1 MNRHEL
7 VTPKTPIDFK
17 TNSRLVI
24 ILIILG
30 TMLVLPW
37 VAFTTGNGQVT
48 AINPNERIQ
57 SLTAPVTG
65 FIRVWNVKEG
75 DRVKAGD
82 PIVQLT
88 DNDPAFL
95 DRLTR
100 ERDAAKSGLESAKLM
115 METANINNE
124 RQQKLFDQGLSPRT
138 EFEKAKIEFSKMQL
152 EYAKAVATLTKA
164 ETQLSRQST
173 QNVIAPRD
181 GTIIRIIPGEM
192 GQLIK
197 AGSPIVVFS
206 PDVSLPAVE
215 LWVDGNDAALVLPG
229 QKAMVQFEGWP
240 ALQIAGW
247 PSLAIGAFPA
257 KVHLVDQASSHQG
270 NFRVLLVPDGAWPS
284 QNILRLGIN
293 ARGYITL
300 SNSFIARE
308 IWRQLNGFPPITDPI
323 KDELNRMLQGTTY
336 GNEGGEKDKEKDKSK
351 EDDK

>member
-1 MNRHEL
+1 MMDRKEL
-7 VTPKTPIDFK
+7 ITPKTPIDFK
-17 TNSRLVI
+17 TNRSFFL
-24 ILIILG
+24 LLG
-30 TMLVLPW
+30 LFIFSMVLPW
-37 VAFTTGNGQVT
+37 VAFTTGNGLVT

-57 SLTAPVTG
+57 SLTAPVNG
-65 FIRVWNVKEG
+65 FIRSWSVKEG
-75 DRVKAGD
+75 DKVKQGD
-82 PIVQLT
+82 LIVELS
-88 DNDPAFL
+88 DNDPAYM
-95 DRLTR
+95 DRLTS

-115 METANINNE
+115 RDTANLNHA
-124 RQQKLFDQGLSPRT
+124 RQKKLFDQGLSPRT
-138 EFEKAKIEFSKMQL
+138 DYEKAKIEFSKMEL
-152 EYAKAVATLTKA
+152 EYAKAVATLAKA

-206 PDVSLPAVE
+206 PDVSMPAVE

-270 NFRVLLVPDGAWPS
+270 KFRVLLVPDGSWPS

-300 SNSFIARE
+300 ADSFIIRE
-308 IWRQLNGFPPITDPI
+308 IWRQLNGFPPITDPV
-323 KDELNRMLQGTTY
+323 KDELNKMLFDPSRT
-336 GNEGGEKDKEKDKSK
+336 NKDEKSKGEKQK
-351 EDDK
+351 